1 MIICTRACDGLVK
14 NSLPKE
20 KRNSL
25 SIRRFVEVCNLI
37 QLDPETEEQGVEAFI
52 VAATD
57 VQSPRLAAAF
67 EAALAQKHPNARVIF
82 INKSKKP
89 VKYNDNYPGIDVSLM
104 SPKAQEVSDAI
115 FKMAAE
121 LSEKPKVQSS
131 ADIAAQLKPRDA
143 SLSFNDIAE
152 ATKASGLSEIDLMLE
167 EDEKEAAVVE
177 SAATQQSQD
186 DSVLQSA
193 LPTPD
198 IQEEEQVAD
207 GTPSLVKRMKNAK
220 QVADVSLM
228 FREVTAETML
238 RNLAKENAQYG
249 VLENKINQLKEDIQ
263 AIMLDTALMDNQKLQ
278 KIRSI
283 AYDKRY
289 YNLQSNTIIEQYVTE
304 IIDCLT
310 STVDRV
316 LGDKLQEIEHSLSKS
331 AQYGEGQMNFGRL
344 AGINE
349 ERANIIMELHTL
361 DNEIKELGVQA
372 ADVLTELSQNMS
384 SNMAEVSGSERI
396 DLAIKIN
403 GQMLVDAKS
412 FESILKVV
420 SLSTESTEFFKKCVN
435 AVKAVI
441 EKHNALVR
449 ADKELIAMQN
459 EYIKYMR
466 ENNIENTVIAN
477 TLLKQSLRVFTG
489 PVGSGRSIIPYLL
502 SEYKSRQNANVL
514 LVDLTGTCKWKNY
527 GISSV
532 TLDDYKTN
540 RYQEQLLLVQG
551 ECKTPEEAQAL
562 SAILTRAADFYRV
575 INIVLN
581 MEQTQVFDILCSD
594 IRCINFITDTKLERM
609 IEVKNFI
616 PRVTY
621 NNVAKRLIVN
631 DCSIPASEAIKF
643 FNLVDK
649 IDMQVLT
656 IDHIKQLELAS
667 FRHLNPSR
675 IDAVAAAI
683 KDVSKYA

>member
-67 EAALAQKHPNARVIF
+67 ESALAQKHPDARVIF

-89 VKYNDNYPGIDVSLM
+89 VKYNDNYPGIDIALM
-104 SPKAQEVSDAI
+104 SPKAQELSDAI

-131 ADIAAQLKPRDA
+131 ADIAASLKPRETA
-143 SLSFNDIAE
+143 VSFDDIAK
-152 ATKASGLSEIDLMLE
+152 ATVKTGLSEIDLMLE
-167 EDEKEAAVVE
+167 EDEKEAE
-177 SAATQQSQD
+177 SAGQANAGNADGVAQQT
-186 DSVLQSA
+186 VLPIQ
-193 LPTPD
+193 D
-198 IQEEEQVAD
+198 IQEEEQQVD
-207 GTPSLVKRMKNAK
+207 GTPSLVTRMKNAR

-228 FREVTAETML
+228 FREVTAESML
-238 RNLAKENAQYG
+238 RDLAKNNAQYG
-249 VLENKINQLKEDIQ
+249 VLENKISQLKEDIQ
-263 AIMLDTALMDNQKLQ
+263 AIMLDTTIIESQKLQ

-289 YNLQSNTIIEQYVTE
+289 YNLQSNTIIEQYVTD

-310 STVDRV
+310 TTVERV
-316 LGDKLQEIEHSLSKS
+316 LGEKLEDIEHSLSKA

-384 SNMAEVSGSERI
+384 SNMAEISGSERI

-412 FESILKVV
+412 FESILKVI

-435 AVKAVI
+435 AVKTVI

-489 PVGSGRSIIPYLL
+489 PAGSGRSIIPYLL

-514 LVDLTGTCKWKNY
+514 LLDLTGTCKWKNY

-532 TLDDYKTN
+532 TLEDYKTN

-551 ECKTPEEAQAL
+551 ECTSVEEAQLL
-562 SAILTRAADFYRV
+562 SAMLTRAADFYRV

-581 MEQTQVFDILCSD
+581 MEQTQIFDILCSD
-594 IRCINFITDTKLERM
+594 IRCINFITDTKMERM
-609 IEVKNFI
+609 IEVKNFV

-649 IDMQVLT
+649 IDTQVLT